1 MGGIQVINGGD
12 SGFKWD
18 GSNCHMGEIHVLYAK
33 DPGITWEGSWYYIGG
48 NQIFNEGIQV

>member
-18 GSNCHMGEIHVLYAK
+18 GSNYHMGEIHVLYAK

>member
-1 MGGIQVINGGD
+1 MGGD